1 MSSSLIRPLRAPAV
15 SLHQQ
20 SHCTSSLAAPALR
33 PPFASSADSVKLSQ
47 SLLPAF
53 CHSIKLAPPTTEVS
67 NEVLVTAFQLRDFIA
82 SDHQFATEIN
92 ARGRQIVQYLTD
104 KRLRPARSIPS
115 TTAASASRD
124 QRHRSRSVSFNELDF
139 PSEWA
144 TDRPSF
150 RYAVKAFGHATASL
164 RRLFDP
170 PSTGNT
176 PERPTTPLSDL
187 TPLPSPSAQSTTNR
201 SSAEGFSSRN
211 QSSEE
216 AFPRSSTPTSA
227 EEETRRSKIATMSE
241 APIFSQAQADQMA
254 AIMANAMRMAGM
266 NQQPTPPPAPPQPTA
281 DERRTAQPA
290 FRARDIGYF
299 DPNPDV
305 PAIEVKD
312 HHNVYHNVF
321 SFTNR
326 LRVKVTTMDAAAL
339 RQNLDSCLL
348 GAADDW
354 YTNQLTHLSR
364 VGLRNSADGV
374 KEWCDALEA
383 RFRDSPGKSLTL
395 LEMIRYTVRDVRN
408 RKDPSDYVSSI
419 VLNSKNAGIAAT
431 EPAQVLLAYEH
442 IDGELRRDLSR
453 PTEASTVA
461 ALLEE
466 LRHQKDIWYDIY
478 SKGYEARSQ
487 PSTSTNRTEKGK
499 QPQGQYYNPPRNP
512 FRPSYGFGSY
522 GGSSMPFGNPNSYG
536 NRPATYQNYNN
547 TQQPQQQSPQATQV
561 QQRQLPG
568 GRQQLQITSGRENAN
583 TSAGNNPNRPPNAGN
598 RNPFRPYGNP
608 RRPFARAY
616 QYEAYDDDPDKEN
629 QPDEMQQ
636 YQQYEDAFY
645 QGPSWSEEPTPQAPT
660 EQPAEGFQEPDE
672 SVEAH
677 FCSSP
682 TAITCRNCKMT
693 FSSGNQLHKHL
704 ESCLRKPTAEEDLPK
719 PSADC
724 FLAAMDQL
732 IQSKA
737 QEANATGG
745 YGFRGYRYATVIVCF
760 EWRGKTHEICI
771 DTGCTMSLI
780 DRNFLKQ
787 LIEEGLIVDIQKM
800 PTPMKVRGLGTN
812 QHDASEY
819 ARIAIYLPGSEG
831 KGTALITREVHIVDN
846 LSANILIG
854 IDIMKPEGMVLDLGR
869 DTMTIGSCQHLEVP
883 ISTRTKDTPTELAI
897 FNQTRKVIAPH
908 TDMRVPVKARRKPL
922 HKLPA
927 DRDFI
932 FEPSEQDALLVCAH
946 VVDHTMSEIIVR
958 NESDH
963 PVILPKRT
971 RLGKVVE
978 YEAGGCYVVQPDM
991 QDLAHRP
998 AKATKTS
1005 RVKRA
1010 FAATMA
1016 VTAAFNAATAPKP
1029 EITHA
1034 TGVTMYDS
1042 GHDSISALAEAV
1054 EAYPSLWNDTGNV
1067 TNIPESEWMEI
1078 PLVDNWQE
1086 QYKPGQARVY
1096 PVGAKDRQV
1105 IDEAFD
1111 KLHEQGRIEW
1121 TSTATPFSFPCFVI
1135 WKDTPTG
1142 PKGRVVVDIRA
1153 LNKITVPDAYPVPS
1167 QAEILALLRDATHI
1181 STIDA
1186 AAFFYQWWVKRSHRY
1201 RLTVATHRGQETFL
1215 VPVMGFRNSPAY
1227 VQRMID
1233 RILRRFRHFCR
1244 AYVDDIVIFS
1254 TSLEEHKSHLTQVF
1268 QALAEM
1274 NIHLAPGKAFLG
1286 YPSVRLLGQRV
1297 DALGLAT
1304 AEEKLWAIKN
1314 LAFPRT
1320 LAALDKYLGLTGYLK
1335 QYVPYYTAI
1344 AKPLQE
1350 RKTLLYQKS
1359 KSNNGVRHK
1368 TTAAR
1373 LRLEKPTPREL
1384 NAYHQLQQI
1393 FARPTMLHHHD
1404 PKRQLYVDL
1413 DASKEWGL
1421 AAHVYHVKEDEPLR
1435 KPSRKPNAGT
1445 HETDTNAVKPTA
1457 AHPKQK
1463 SLQPILFLSR
1473 QLKPAETRY
1482 WPTELE
1488 MAGIVWVV
1496 KKIRHL
1502 IEASTSNTIIYTDHS
1517 AAIGLVRQTSLN
1529 TTSVE
1534 KLNLRLIRASEYLQR
1549 FRIELRH
1556 KPGKTNIVPDA
1567 LSRLASRDYDTTGS
1581 DEAELDALIADAYPV
1596 STIVD
1601 AYPVSMIQ
1609 VSDDFKARV
1618 QQGYQEPRWQR
1629 IMSTVKRNNELG
1641 ENAAKLPYVLKDGL
1655 LYCKGELGALR
1666 LCIPSD
1672 LEKEVFKLAHDEMG
1686 HPGYARTHEKLTTG
1700 LFIYNMATKL
1710 HEYIRHCPHCQ
1721 MNQTPR
1727 HRPYGSLQPIYSPSR
1742 PFHTI
1747 TIDFILALPKAS
1759 TGDDCIMS
1767 LTDKFSK
1774 AISLIAGEI
1783 RWGGELWAQALLDRL
1798 LLLGWGIPWAIISDR
1813 DRRFIG
1819 QLWEEIFRLLK
1830 VELLY
1835 STAWHPQTDG
1845 MSERSNQTAEI
1856 ALRYFVEQMG
1866 NRWPYSLPQMSA
1878 VLNNSTKYSTTR
1890 LASSEILFGFK
1901 VKEPLDLLGAPSAE
1915 AFRNPS
1921 ASQEGLPSAH
1931 LVDYR
1936 PTHVDAKDALD
1947 FASMK
1952 MKEYYDTHHQ
1962 PIFFNVGDLVKLRLH
1977 RGYEVPGVSKKIG
1990 QQFVGPFKVL
2000 ERIGRLAYRIQL
2012 PSNMRI
2018 HDVVSVAQLEPTTDP
2033 ASDPYARRP
2042 PPPPIVVESGGD
2054 MERLLRKRSRYIGR
2068 SKTKITEYLVRWV
2081 ARGPEHDVWMST
2093 KQLTRLAPYLID
2105 AYEASQ
2111 KEAVVTS
2118 APKEKEQAI
2127 AVRIPPRPM
2136 LPMPS
2141 ADPKPVL
2148 LPKASEPSQQA
2159 IAALPSLPRRA
2170 GLRSLQQ
2177 SKQLLLTQ

>member
-1 MSSSLIRPLRAPAV
+1 M
-15 SLHQQ
+15 LHQQ
-20 SHCTSSLAAPALR
+20 LAASASDPALR
-33 PPFASSADSVKLSQ
+33 YYVINLNQ
-47 SLLPAF
+47 ILLPLPPI
-53 CHSIKLAPPTTEVS
+53 CYYSIKLASPTLSSVS
-67 NEVLVTAFQLRDFIA
+67 NEVLTTAFQLRDFIA

-92 ARGRQIVQYLTD
+92 PRGRNIIQYLTS
-104 KRLRPARSIPS
+104 KRLRPARPITTTTTIPAA
-115 TTAASASRD
+115 TTASLSRD
-124 QRHRSRSVSFNELDF
+124 QRQRSRSVSFNELDF
-139 PSEWA
+139 PSDWA
-144 TDRPSF
+144 TDRPTF
-150 RYAVKAFGHATASL
+150 RYAVKAFGQATSGL
-164 RRLFDP
+164 RKLFDP

-176 PERPTTPLSDL
+176 PERPTTPLSEL
-187 TPLPSPSAQSTTNR
+187 TPAPDRSQSPTNR
-201 SSAEGFSSRN
+201 
-211 QSSEE
+211 SSEE
-216 AFPRSSTPTSA
+216 AFRRSSTSTSA
-227 EEETRRSKIATMSE
+227 EENPRKFATMAE

-266 NQQPTPPPAPPQPTA
+266 NQQPTPPPAPLPA
-281 DERRTAQPA
+281 DERRASQPA
-290 FRARDIGYF
+290 FRARDVGYF

-326 LRVKVTTMDAAAL
+326 LRVKVTTMDAAVL
-339 RQNLDSCLL
+339 RQNLDTCLL

-364 VGLRNSADGV
+364 VGLRDSAGSDGI

-395 LEMIRYTVRDVRN
+395 LELIRYTVRDVRS
-408 RKDPSDYVSSI
+408 RKDPADYVSSI

-431 EPAQVLLAYEH
+431 EASQVLLAYEH
-442 IDGELRRDLSR
+442 IDGELRRDLSI
-453 PTEASTVA
+453 PTEVSTVA
-461 ALLEE
+461 GLLEE
-466 LRHQKDIWYDIY
+466 LRRRKDIWYDIY
-478 SKGYEARSQ
+478 SKGYEARPQASAHR
-487 PSTSTNRTEKGK
+487 NDKGK
-499 QPQGQYYNPPRNP
+499 QGQYTNP
-512 FRPSYGFGSY
+512 FRAQNPFLPSNGFGGY
-522 GGSSMPFGNPNSYG
+522 GGSSMPYSNTNPYG
-536 NRPATYQNYNN
+536 NRPFVPYGNYRSNNN
-547 TQQPQQQSPQATQV
+547 TQQPSQQPMQATQV
-561 QQRQLPG
+561 QQRPLPG
-568 GRQQLQITSGRENAN
+568 GKQQLQITSGRENAN
-583 TSAGNNPNRPPNAGN
+583 TSAGNNPNRPPNTGN
-598 RNPFRPYGNP
+598 RNPFRSFGNQ

-616 QYEAYDDDPDKEN
+616 QYEAYDDEPDQEN
-629 QPDEMQQ
+629 QPDEALQ

-645 QGPSWSEEPTPQAPT
+645 QGAAWSEEVNQT
-660 EQPAEGFQEPDE
+660 QPPSDQSEEGTHELIDD

-677 FCSSP
+677 FCASSIP
-682 TAITCRNCKMT
+682 TTITCRNCKTT
-693 FSSGNQLHKHL
+693 FPSGNQLHKHL
-704 ESCLRKPTAEEDLPK
+704 GSCLRKAADELPEA
-719 PSADC
+719 SADC
-724 FLAAMDQL
+724 LLATQDLATQGHL
-732 IQSKA
+732 IQSEA
-737 QEANATGG
+737 SEANATGG
-745 YGFRGYRYATVIVCF
+745 YGFRGYRYATVKICF
-760 EWRGKTHEICI
+760 VWQGKTYEICI

-780 DRNFLKQ
+780 DRSFLKT
-787 LIEEGLIVDIQKM
+787 LMEEGLVVDIQRM

-819 ARIAIYLPGSEG
+819 ARVAIYLPGGKG
-831 KGTALITREVHIVDN
+831 KGTALITREMHIVDN

-854 IDIMKPEGMVLDLGR
+854 IDIMKPEGMVLDLAR
-869 DTMTIGSCQHLEVP
+869 DIMTIGSCQDLEVP
-883 ISTRTKDTPTELAI
+883 ISTRTKQDTQTELAI

-908 TDMRVPVKARRKPL
+908 TDMRVPIKARRKL
-922 HKLPA
+922 LSKLPT

-932 FEPSEQDALLVCAH
+932 FEPAEQDAFSVCAH
-946 VVDHTMSEIIVR
+946 IVDHTMSDIIVR
-958 NESDH
+958 NDSDH

-971 RLGKVVE
+971 RLGRVVE

-998 AKATKTS
+998 ARATKTS
-1005 RVKRA
+1005 WARKA
-1010 FAATMA
+1010 FAAAMA
-1016 VTAAFNAATAPKP
+1016 VTAAFNAATTPASKP
-1029 EITHA
+1029 EITHS

-1042 GHDSISALAEAV
+1042 GSNSIPALSEAV
-1054 EAYPSLWNDTGNV
+1054 EAFPNLWKDTGNV
-1067 TNIPESEWMEI
+1067 TNIPESEWMDI
-1078 PLVDNWQE
+1078 PLIDNWQE

-1096 PVGAKDRQV
+1096 PVGAKDREV
-1105 IDEAFD
+1105 INEAFD
-1111 KLHEQGRIEW
+1111 KLHEQGRMEW
-1121 TSTATPFSFPCFVI
+1121 TATATPFSFPCFVI
-1135 WKDTPTG
+1135 WKDTPSG

-1153 LNKITVPDAYPVPS
+1153 LNKITIPDAYPVPS

-1186 AAFFYQWWVKRSHRY
+1186 AAFFYQWWVKRQHRY
-1201 RLTVATHRGQETFL
+1201 RLTVASHRGQETFL

-1254 TSLEEHKSHLTQVF
+1254 TSLEEHISHLTQVF
-1268 QALAEM
+1268 QALEEM
-1274 NIHLAPGKAFLG
+1274 NIHLAPNKAFLG

-1314 LAFPRT
+1314 LEFPRT

-1350 RKTLLYQKS
+1350 RKTYLYQKS
-1359 KSNNGVRHK
+1359 KPNNGVRHK
-1368 TTAAR
+1368 ATAAR
-1373 LRLEKPTPREL
+1373 LRLEKPTPQEI
-1384 NAYHQLQQI
+1384 NAYHQLQQM
-1393 FARPTMLHHHD
+1393 FARPTLLHHHD

-1421 AAHVYHVKEDEPLR
+1421 AAHVYHVKED
-1435 KPSRKPNAGT
+1435 KPSTR
-1445 HETDTNAVKPTA
+1445 DTQIDLKAPR
-1457 AHPKQK
+1457 HPKQK

-1502 IEASTSNTIIYTDHS
+1502 IEASTSHTIIYTDHS
-1517 AAIGLVRQTSLN
+1517 AAVGLIRQTSLN

-1567 LSRLASRDYDTTGS
+1567 LSRLASRDYSTES
-1581 DEAELDALIADAYPV
+1581 DEAELDALVVEANAV
-1596 STIVD
+1596 SL
-1601 AYPVSMIQ
+1601 IQ
-1609 VSDDFKARV
+1609 ISDSFKARV

-1629 IMSTVKRNNELG
+1629 IITMVKRNDELG
-1641 ENAAKLPYVLKDGL
+1641 ENATKLPYELKDGL
-1655 LYCKGELGALR
+1655 LYCKGDLGALR
-1666 LCIPSD
+1666 LCIPSE

-1686 HPGYARTHEKLTTG
+1686 HPGYARTHERLTTG

-1767 LTDKFSK
+1767 VTDKFSK

-1798 LLLGWGIPWAIISDR
+1798 LLLGWGVPWAIISDR

-1830 VELLY
+1830 VDLLY

-1845 MSERSNQTAEI
+1845 TSERSNQTAEI
-1856 ALRYFVEQMG
+1856 ALRYFIEQMG
-1866 NRWPYSLPQMSA
+1866 NRWPHSLPQMSS

-1901 VKEPLDLLGAPSAE
+1901 VKEPLDLLGTPEAPAEGSRNPSEE
-1915 AFRNPS
+1915 AFRDKPTNTSAPS
-1921 ASQEGLPSAH
+1921 EPVAANAH

-1936 PTHVDAKDALD
+1936 PTHMDARDALD
-1947 FASMK
+1947 FAAMK
-1952 MKEYYDTHHQ
+1952 MKEYYDSHHQ

-2000 ERIGRLAYRIQL
+2000 ERIGRLAYRLQL
-2012 PSNMRI
+2012 PPTMRI

-2033 ASDPYARRP
+2033 ASDPYERRP
-2042 PPPPIVVESGGD
+2042 PPPPTTVVDNGSD
-2054 MERLLRKRSRYIGR
+2054 IERLIRKRSRHIGR
-2068 SKTKITEYLVRWV
+2068 SKTKLVEYLVRWK
-2081 ARGPEHDVWMST
+2081 ARGPEHDAWMST
-2093 KQLTRLAPYLID
+2093 KQLDRLAQAKYYID

-2111 KEAVVTS
+2111 KEAVVTL
-2118 APKEKEQAI
+2118 APKEKERAI
-2127 AVRIPPRPM
+2127 AVVPPPFRRDQPTPNRVA
-2136 LPMPS
+2136 LPPP
-2141 ADPKPVL
+2141 AQRAVV
-2148 LPKASEPSQQA
+2148 
-2159 IAALPSLPRRA
+2159 PSLPRLTTLA
-2170 GLRSLQQ
+2170 QPMPLPKPMPALPKP
-2177 SKQLLLTQ
+2177 KQLLLTQ